1 MIETLSTLDH
11 DLFLVMNSWHATWL
25 NPIMVFFSSQIVW
38 VPLIALLVF
47 IAFKELDK
55 KSFALFLLF
64 MILTIIASD
73 VTSSY
78 VLKNVVQRLRP
89 CRLPEIKAIYN
100 DFGQKCGGR
109 FGFVSSHAANSICIL
124 VFSLLALKIK
134 SMKFHLLWLL
144 PLIVCFSRIY
154 LGVHYPG
161 DILGGLLVGSFW
173 GAALGWS
180 FVSRRSW
187 GQTA

>member
-1 MIETLSTLDH
+1 MIESLSALDKE
-11 DLFLVMNSWHATWL
+11 LFLFLNSWHATWL
-25 NPIMVFFSSQIVW
+25 NPIMVFLSSQIVW
-38 VPLIALLVF
+38 VPLIALLLY
-47 IAFKELDK
+47 IAFKNLDK
-55 KSFALFLLF
+55 KSFGLFLLF

-78 VLKNVVQRLRP
+78 VLKNIVQRLRP

-124 VFSLLALKIK
+124 VFSFLALKIK
-134 SMKFHLLWLL
+134 SAKMHLLWFIPLL
-144 PLIVCFSRIY
+144 VCFSRIY

-161 DILGGLLVGSFW
+161 DILGGLIVGTFW
-173 GAALGWS
+173 GTLLAWIFSNRKL
-180 FVSRRSW
+180 W
-187 GQTA
+187 GQAA

>member
-1 MIETLSTLDH
+1 MIETLAALDR
-11 DLFLVMNSWHATWL
+11 DLFLVMNSWHAGWL
-25 NPIMVFFSSQIVW
+25 NPLMVFISSQVVW
-38 VPLIALLVF
+38 VPLIVF
-47 IAFKELDK
+47 LIYLAFKNLDQ
-55 KSFALFLLF
+55 KSFYLFILFL
-64 MILTIIASD
+64 ILTIIASD

-124 VFSLLALKIK
+124 VFSFVALKFQNK
-134 SMKFHLLWLL
+134 KYHLLWIL
-144 PLIVCFSRIY
+144 PLLVCFSRIY

-161 DILGGLLVGSFW
+161 DILGGLVVGSLW
-173 GAALGWS
+173 GAGLGWC
-180 FVSRRSW
+180 FIRRNSW
-187 GQTA
+187 GQAS